1 MGNSLSKAIVEST
14 TKSHKQIRNEY
25 SQLIAQGHRLRDR
38 DIYVLSM
45 LNAADY
51 QWSLTQRLSSEQI

>member
-14 TKSHKQIRNEY
+14 TKPHKQIRNEY